1 MSVFEARMLP
11 ADFCNCTTDVR
22 TKDPS
27 SRFLA
32 GTMAMTTFLFLR
44 ITHDPLELPPGA
56 VTRGEPRMRPDTR
69 DPVAGSSCLR
79 RFARPRYQDRRATLT
94 PDGFHRR
101 TMS

>member
-1 MSVFEARMLP
+1 VSVFEARMLP

-32 GTMAMTTFLFLR
+32 GTMAMTIFLFLR

-56 VTRGEPRMRPDTR
+56 VKRGEPRMRPDTR

-101 TMS
+101 RMS